1 MGRSN
6 LFIYLTGEGD
16 GKGGMTLLDGTSI
29 DRAYIDLCLRELE
42 ENHQGGLAQTPV
54 VQFDM
59 CRYGVDPGRSIAV
72 LGMTNKGIDAFYSCS
87 AGEGALAMEFS
98 PETLL
103 SAYSIAFIMA
113 SCDLARSSS
122 NSPHESTT
130 ADLDT
135 LKKAIQWRLHQL
147 TNVVNLARRSGRP
160 SGIFHM
166 IFYMLSKSSSIFKLP
181 DLIPQ
186 SPDWGEASNLDLII
200 ELSLMISE
208 MKQVRQVYDKI
219 TNHIYFRM
227 ANPPLVSTS
236 NHDPPPRTRTTQH
249 HRGASPNVLLANSQ
263 RKSNIIEA

>member
-1 MGRSN
+1 MVQGMDRSN

-103 SAYSIAFIMA
+103 SAYSLAFIMA

-208 MKQVRQVYDKI
+208 MMQVRQVYDKI

-227 ANPPLVSTS
+227 AARLF
-236 NHDPPPRTRTTQH
+236 
-249 HRGASPNVLLANSQ
+249 
-263 RKSNIIEA
+263 